1 MVEVRYKTWAF
12 KGSGDDLLLLS
23 PTSPP
28 NIYEAWAPISDAL
41 EWDTL
46 TFGVKSEANG
56 IKKLLTILG
65 EWYTTVNNEGYVVDD
80 GDLMDYTIGEPV
92 QVYKDGAF
100 WREFYLDT
108 ITRRRGG
115 IYEFSCVSAV
125 GLLAQKEHRGG
136 IYFGATCGD
145 IVADIMGSMPY
156 SIDDEVA
163 DVTIYGWLPYDTAR
177 ANLSR
182 VLFAT
187 GASLMKTAGGEP
199 WLTFN
204 EPSSST
210 DVSSRT
216 YYDMSEGEIERFGT
230 IRVIEHSFF
239 NSEHQIEEVLYD
251 NTNGVAVSG
260 AIIRFEAPMANLRAT
275 GLTINS
281 SGANWANISGTGVL
295 YGKAYVHVER
305 VLEESTGLADSDEL
319 EIGDNAL
326 IGRLNSSSVMERVLN
341 YYTNATSYHLSI
353 KHQGERTG
361 GLIAYPTMS
370 GDTASGYIKSMDSHV
385 SGFVKSDLEVISNWK
400 PTGLG
405 NTYTDYFLITSA
417 SGGTITIPAAHRG
430 KKALAVLF
438 GGAQGGSGGYDGKTG
453 NSGRYRY
460 WETEPDRV
468 TSTGYGGAGGAGG
481 AAGQGGGCGRYLTVD
496 IESLAASYTG
506 SIGAGGAG
514 GAHNGGE
521 GSLGGDTV
529 MGEWTT
535 ADGIVPEGSYI
546 NMIDGSVYGQQ
557 GPSGAAGASGG
568 AGGDAL
574 TARADGEDGD
584 AGTNFNALW
593 KGGKG
598 GSGEHW
604 TSGSGGRYWCSG
616 GGGGGAAYGS
626 SAADATQTEDEYN
639 QATAGANASA
649 PAQAAFYMGG
659 TGGNGGG
666 GGGGSGFYYG
676 DGIIRI
682 NNAGAGGL
690 GSVGGQGANG
700 FILIYV

>member
-92 QVYKDGAF
+92 RAYKDGAF

-156 SIDDEVA
+156 SIDGEVA
-163 DVTIYGWLPYDTAR
+163 DVTIYGWLPYDSAR

-187 GASLMKTAGGEP
+187 GASLMKTSGGEP

-216 YYDMSEGEIERFGT
+216 FYDMSEGEIERFGT

-239 NSEHQIEEVLYD
+239 NSEHQTEEVLYD
-251 NTNGVAVSG
+251 NTTGVAVSG
-260 AIIRFEAPMANLRAT
+260 AIIRFEAPMASLRAT

-326 IGRLNSSSVMERVLN
+326 IGRLNSTSVMDRVLN

-417 SGGTITIPAAHRG
+417 SGGTITIPSAYRG
-430 KKALAVLF
+430 RKALAVLF
-438 GGAQGGSGGYDGKTG
+438 GGAQGGSGGYDGAKGGDGTPASEDVVRRGTG
-453 NSGRYRY
+453 GIGG
-460 WETEPDRV
+460 D
-468 TSTGYGGAGGAGG
+468 GGAG
-481 AAGQGGGCGRYLTVD
+481 GQGGGCGRYITVD

-514 GAHNGGE
+514 GAHNGEE

-529 MGEWTT
+529 MGEWST
-535 ADGIVPEGSYI
+535 AAGIVPEGSYI
-546 NMIDGSVYGQQ
+546 NMIDGSVYGQT

-568 AGGDAL
+568 AGGDL
-574 TARADGEDGD
+574 TSSTK
-584 AGTNFNALW
+584 AGTAGTAGSNFNALW
-593 KGGKG
+593 RGGKG
-598 GSGEHW
+598 GLGHRHSD
-604 TSGSGGRYWCSG
+604 SVSSG

-626 SAADATQTEDEYN
+626 SAADCTQDPSSINY
-639 QATAGANASA
+639 ATAGANASA

-666 GGGGSGFYYG
+666 GGGGSGYRWNGFGANYR
-676 DGIIRI
+676 DG
-682 NNAGAGGL
+682 GAGGL